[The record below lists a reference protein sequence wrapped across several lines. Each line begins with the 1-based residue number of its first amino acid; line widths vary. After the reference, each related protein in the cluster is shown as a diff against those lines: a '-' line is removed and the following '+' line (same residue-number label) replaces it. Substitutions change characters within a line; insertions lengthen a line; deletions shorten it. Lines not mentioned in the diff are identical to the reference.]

1 MDISRYRITVYRR
14 DKYGYYAKYYDK
26 EMHKT
31 IAEKS
36 INALA
41 GTLGYNTARKPNKNV
56 AMAIAFKAL
65 EEGLI
70 GNEIGNI
77 PFVKFLT
84 NFWNWDT
91 SDYIKE
97 ANELSPNSVGKDH
110 ADNMLSCIENHV
122 APLFS
127 DKIKLSEIKAKD
139 LKKTMLDYFKSEG
152 KELAPATKN
161 KIISAIK
168 KPCSEAFR
176 NELINNDPS
185 SLLPH
190 YKIVETKKP
199 GLLSEDEL
207 SKLLSILSQ
216 KAIKEIKNKEDP
228 KDLRVFLLVSLAF
241 LTGERPGEI
250 RALRTSS
257 ISIEEYNATINVC
270 EAMSRGG
277 ERKKPKNN
285 ETRINSIPSE
295 IGSLLLKLASLN
307 PNGDNGLV
315 FWSPLKPKQP
325 IGASY
330 ARDLFYSSLEQI
342 GITEADRKERHLIL
356 YGARHYFNNT
366 LRFILSNEE
375 LREWMGH
382 SDERMTKNY
391 SQPNSNKATEIGIK
405 VAKAI
410 PLPNLDNKDKEN
422 GKQ

>member
-1 MDISRYRITVYRR
+1 MELSRYRITIYKR
-14 DKYGYYAKYYDK
+14 DDVYYARFYDRNL
-26 EMHKT
+26 HKT
-31 IAEKS
+31 IADRSVNSLAKS
-36 INALA
+36 LE
-41 GTLGYNTARKPNKNV
+41 YNTSRKLNKTV
-56 AMAIAFKAL
+56 AMAIAIKAID
-65 EEGLI
+65 EGI
-70 GNEIGNI
+70 VGNETGNI
-77 PFVKFLT
+77 SFSKYLT
-84 NFWNWDT
+84 DFWSWEK
-91 SDYIKE
+91 SEYIKE
-97 ANELSPNSVGKDH
+97 CNEISPNSVGRDH
-110 ADNMLSCIENHV
+110 ANNMFSCIEKHV
-122 APLFS
+122 VPLFS
-127 DKIKLSEIKAKD
+127 DSIKLSDIKAKD
-139 LKKTMLDYFKSEG
+139 LKRIILDYFKSEG
-152 KELAPATKN
+152 KDLAPATKN

-168 KPCSEAFR
+168 KPCSEAFK
-176 NELINNDPS
+176 NELINSDPS
-185 SLLPH
+185 SLLP
-190 YKIVETKKP
+190 YFKILETKKP

-207 SKLLSILSQ
+207 SKLLSILSKNAMQ
-216 KAIKEIKNKEDP
+216 EIQNKEDP

-250 RALRTSS
+250 RALSTSS
-257 ISIEEYNATINVC
+257 ISIGEGNATINVC

-315 FWSPLKPKQP
+315 FWSPQKPKQP

-330 ARDLFYSSLEQI
+330 ARELFYSSLEKI
-342 GITEADRKERHLIL
+342 GITEADRKKRHLIL

-391 SQPNSNKATEIGIK
+391 SQANPNKASEIGIK

>member
-36 INALA
+36 INSLA

-77 PFVKFLT
+77 PFVKYLT

-97 ANELSPNSVGKDH
+97 ANELSPNTVGKDH

-139 LKKTMLDYFKSEG
+139 LKKTMLDYFKTKG
-152 KELAPATKN
+152 KGLAPATKN
-161 KIISAIK
+161 KIVSAIK
-168 KPCSEAFR
+168 KPCSEAFK
-176 NELINNDPS
+176 NELINSDPS
-185 SLLPH
+185 SLLP
-190 YKIVETKKP
+190 YFKIIDTAKP
-199 GLLSEDEL
+199 GLLSDLEVYN
-207 SKLLSILSQ
+207 LLSQLLKKVSEEQ
-216 KAIKEIKNKEDP
+216 ETEDP
-228 KDLRVFLLVSLAF
+228 KYLRMFLLIAIAF

-250 RALRTSS
+250 RALRISS
-257 ISIEEYNATINVC
+257 IILEGDIVTIRVC
-270 EAMSRGG
+270 EAISRGG

-285 ETRINSIPSE
+285 ETRINSIPSS
-295 IGSLLLKLASLN
+295 IGNMLFKLASLSPIEN
-307 PNGDNGLV
+307 NDIV
-315 FWSPLKPKQP
+315 FWSPKKPSQP

-330 ARDLFYSSLEQI
+330 ARDLFYEALETI
-342 GITEADRKERHLIL
+342 GMTESIRKERHLIL

-366 LRFILSNEE
+366 MRFILSSEE
-375 LREWMGH
+375 LRDWMGH
-382 SDERMTKNY
+382 ADVRMTKNY
-391 SQPNSNKATEIGIK
+391 SQVTIEKATEVGLKIS
-405 VAKAI
+405 KAI
-410 PLPNLDNKDKEN
+410 SLPEIKEEEEKN
-422 GKQ
+422 GQ

>member
-77 PFVKFLT
+77 PFAKYLT

-97 ANELSPNSVGKDH
+97 ANELSPNTVGKDH

-139 LKKTMLDYFKSEG
+139 LKKTMLDYFKTKG
-152 KELAPATKN
+152 KGLAPATKN
-161 KIISAIK
+161 KIVSAIK
-168 KPCSEAFR
+168 KPCSEAFK
-176 NELINNDPS
+176 NELINSDPS
-185 SLLPH
+185 SLLP
-190 YKIVETKKP
+190 YVKIFDTTKP
-199 GLLSEDEL
+199 GLLSDLEVYN
-207 SKLLSILSQ
+207 LLSHLLKLISEEQ
-216 KAIKEIKNKEDP
+216 ETEDP
-228 KDLRVFLLVSLAF
+228 KYLRMFLLIAIAF

-257 ISIEEYNATINVC
+257 IFIEGDTATIKVC
-270 EAMSRGG
+270 EAISRGG

-285 ETRINSIPSE
+285 ETRINSIPSN
-295 IGSLLLKLASLN
+295 IGNMLFQLARLSPIEN
-307 PNGDNGLV
+307 NDIV
-315 FWSPLKPKQP
+315 FWSPKKPSQP

-330 ARDLFYSSLEQI
+330 ARDIFYEALETI
-342 GITEADRKERHLIL
+342 GITESIRKERHLIL

-366 LRFILSNEE
+366 MRFILSAEE
-375 LREWMGH
+375 LRDWMGH
-382 SDERMTKNY
+382 ADRRMTQNY
-391 SQPNSNKATEIGIK
+391 SQVTKNKVTEIGLKIS
-405 VAKAI
+405 KAI
-410 PLPNLDNKDKEN
+410 SLPEIKEEEEKN
-422 GKQ
+422 GQ

>member
-1 MDISRYRITVYRR
+1 MELSRYRITIYDR
-14 DKYGYYAKYYDK
+14 DGTYYARFFDRTL
-26 EMHKT
+26 HKF
-31 IAEKS
+31 IADRSVNYLAKS
-36 INALA
+36 LE
-41 GTLGYNTARKPNKNV
+41 YNTSRKLNKTV
-56 AMAIAFKAL
+56 AMAIAIKAL
-65 EEGLI
+65 DEGI
-70 GNEIGNI
+70 VGNETGNI
-77 PFVKFLT
+77 SFIKYLT
-84 NFWNWDT
+84 DFWSWEK
-91 SDYIKE
+91 SEYIKE
-97 ANELSPNSVGKDH
+97 CNEISPNSVGRDH
-110 ADNMLSCIENHV
+110 ANNMLLCIEKHV
-122 APLFS
+122 VPLFS
-127 DKIKLSEIKAKD
+127 DSIKLSDIKAKD
-139 LKKTMLDYFKSEG
+139 LKRIILDYFKSEG
-152 KELAPATKN
+152 KDLAPATKN

-168 KPCSEAFR
+168 KPCSEAFK
-176 NELINNDPS
+176 NEMINSDPS
-185 SLLPH
+185 SLLP
-190 YKIVETKKP
+190 YFKILETKKP

-207 SKLLSILSQ
+207 SKLLSILSKNAMQ
-216 KAIKEIKNKEDP
+216 EIQNKEDP
-228 KDLRVFLLVSLAF
+228 KDLRVFLLVALAF

-250 RALRTSS
+250 RALSTSS
-257 ISIEEYNATINVC
+257 ISIEEGNATINVC

-285 ETRINSIPSE
+285 ETRINSIPSS
-295 IGSLLLKLASLN
+295 IGNMLFKLASLSPIEN
-307 PNGDNGLV
+307 NDIV
-315 FWSPLKPKQP
+315 FWSPKKPSQP

-382 SDERMTKNY
+382 SDERMTINY

>member
-41 GTLGYNTARKPNKNV
+41 STLGYNTTRKPNKNV

-77 PFVKFLT
+77 PFVQYLT

-139 LKKTMLDYFKSEG
+139 LKKTMLDYFKTKG
-152 KELAPATKN
+152 KGLAPATKN
-161 KIISAIK
+161 KIVSAIK
-168 KPCSEAFR
+168 KPCSEAFK
-176 NELINNDPS
+176 NELINSDPS
-185 SLLPH
+185 SLLP
-190 YKIVETKKP
+190 YFKIIDTAKP
-199 GLLSEDEL
+199 GLLSDLEVYN
-207 SKLLSILSQ
+207 LLSQLLKKVSEEQ
-216 KAIKEIKNKEDP
+216 ETEDP
-228 KDLRVFLLVSLAF
+228 KYLRMFLLIAIAF

-257 ISIEEYNATINVC
+257 IILEGDIVTIRVC
-270 EAMSRGG
+270 EAISRGG

-285 ETRINSIPSE
+285 ETRINSIPSS
-295 IGSLLLKLASLN
+295 IGNMLFKLASLSPIEN
-307 PNGDNGLV
+307 NGIV
-315 FWSPLKPKQP
+315 FWSPKKPSQP

-382 SDERMTKNY
+382 SDERMTINY